1 MFTLALLSLTVST
14 SAVELTARQ
23 DDAVFQRDIRQETTI
38 FQLSTMV
45 EQLTQK
51 MSMMEAGTGPML
63 AATTGI
69 AQDMAART
77 GDLLTTATANTVR
90 IDQMEAAVSAQTASV
105 NAAVNTL
112 TTAVNTQLNTATTDL
127 DSRIAAA
134 TLSISVQMR
143 GFQTGINASSST
155 LASSLTASVS
165 RSVAATTAGLAEMS
179 STMTAGIT
187 QMNTSMTRGLASK
200 VGMAEVQP
208 YMWVGG
214 CTRHA
219 TSAWN
224 DYCMN
229 RAEVN
234 LMGDKFR
241 LASATRF
248 VAIRNA
254 YFWLSFTHIGNSCN
268 WHYHLLYFNNQHV
281 IHQNN
286 GAWSGHWKDYQ
297 TFTTNRLNNGQTM
310 YARVYNQ
317 CWTAYHSM
325 SGGHSK
331 IIARWMGN
339 VERA

>member
-1 MFTLALLSLTVST
+1 MIMIH
-14 SAVELTARQ
+14 AV
-23 DDAVFQRDIRQETTI
+23 
-38 FQLSTMV
+38 
-45 EQLTQK
+45 
-51 MSMMEAGTGPML
+51 
-63 AATTGI
+63 

-134 TLSISVQMR
+134 TLSISEQMR

-219 TSAWN
+219 NRSVSASPW
-224 DYCMN
+224 CLTAIITPWICPAEPFAQT
-229 RAEVN
+229 RAPDVDDTPSSTPA
-234 LMGDKFR
+234 LPPCDR
-241 LASATRF
+241 
-248 VAIRNA
+248 
-254 YFWLSFTHIGNSCN
+254 
-268 WHYHLLYFNNQHV
+268 
-281 IHQNN
+281 
-286 GAWSGHWKDYQ
+286 
-297 TFTTNRLNNGQTM
+297 
-310 YARVYNQ
+310 
-317 CWTAYHSM
+317 
-325 SGGHSK
+325 
-331 IIARWMGN
+331 
-339 VERA
+339 